1 MAIRELAG
9 VHHVKI
15 PVTDLGRSLHWYRQV
30 FGLRPTMAFPEA
42 DGVVRGFAWR
52 SPPASCPATLPQ
64 RGTPL
69 TW

>member
-30 FGLRPTMAFPEA
+30 FGLRPAMAFPEA
-42 DGVVRGFAWR
+42 GGVVRGVRRRYPGA
-52 SPPASCPATLPQ
+52 
-64 RGTPL
+64 GTRPGGVPGQPGSS
-69 TW
+69 